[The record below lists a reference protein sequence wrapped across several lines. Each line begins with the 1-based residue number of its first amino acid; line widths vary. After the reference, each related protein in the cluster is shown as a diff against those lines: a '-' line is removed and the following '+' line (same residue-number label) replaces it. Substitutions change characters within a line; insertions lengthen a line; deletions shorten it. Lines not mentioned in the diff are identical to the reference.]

1 VLIVRHSRVALIER
15 VRPGQHYWVFPGGGV
30 EDGETIAAAALREA
44 AEELGA
50 EVTLGSLRVLVH
62 VRQQDGSW
70 QRQWCFDASTDT
82 DEIAIVAGPELAAPA
97 EDGTYQAVWLD
108 LAQIAGRQIWPS
120 APARLLAVNRGRWP
134 AGVVVETT
142 EP

>member
-1 VLIVRHSRVALIER
+1 MPCAIASGVLGIF
-15 VRPGQHYWVFPGGGV
+15 VFHQ
-30 EDGETIAAAALREA
+30 EN
-44 AEELGA
+44 
-50 EVTLGSLRVLVH
+50 
-62 VRQQDGSW
+62 
-70 QRQWCFDASTDT
+70 STDT
-82 DEIAIVAGPELAAPA
+82 GEIAIVAGPELAAPA